1 MQDNEILAFHVCGY
15 SRGHQILSVCMTE
28 EGYVAHC
35 TKKYSVDDVV
45 EFDEQLTRAQVDSFF
60 QAAEVMGV
68 FDWEP
73 RYVKS
78 PMDGSDWS
86 LVVDTDA
93 HPGFKSRGLSAQP
106 PTFYDFLRLLSDIGL

>member
-15 SRGHQILSVCMTE
+15 SRGHQMLSVCAASS
-28 EGYVAHC
+28 GYVAHC
-35 TKKYSVDDVV
+35 TKKYSADDVV
-45 EFDEQLTRAQVDSFF
+45 DFDVQLSQTQIDDFF
-60 QAAEVMGV
+60 RAAESMGV

-86 LVVDTDA
+86 LSVDTEA
-93 HPGFKSRGLSAQP
+93 HPGFKARGLSAQP
-106 PTFYDFLRLLSDIGL
+106 SAFYDFLRLLSDIGL